1 MKNIFGKAVLVASVL
16 LLSMTGISCS
26 NEEKATPQK
35 EKTYDMTGFAKG
47 ADVSWVTEMEA
58 AGYKFYNASG
68 AEQEC
73 MSLMRDLG
81 MNAIRLRVWVDP
93 TEGWCNKQDVLI
105 KAWRAHN
112 LGMRLMI
119 DFHYSDS
126 WADPGQQEIPA
137 AWADYDLEQ
146 MKTAVANHTKEV
158 LQLLKDNGIDVEW
171 VQIGNETRTGMLKP
185 IGAINNNDFSN
196 FAALVDAGYDAAK
209 SVYEN
214 ALCVIHIDQGDNK
227 TRLKWMFNGLKSKNA
242 KYDVIGVSL
251 YPTDDDWEAKTDSC
265 MKNLKTMAETY
276 QKKVMVCEIGM
287 DNTSK
292 NAEAMLNKMVK
303 GCKAIDSCL
312 GIFYWEPECYNGWEG
327 YTMGA
332 FDTTGKPN
340 SSLNAF
346 SSATE

>member
-1 MKNIFGKAVLVASVL
+1 MKNIFGKAALAASVL
-16 LLSMTGISCS
+16 LFSITGISCS
-26 NEEKATPQK
+26 NDEKATPEK

-81 MNAIRLRVWVDP
+81 MNSIRLRVWVDP
-93 TEGWCNKQDVLI
+93 TDGWCNKQDVLV

-185 IGAINNNDFSN
+185 IGGISNNDFTN
-196 FAALVDAGYDAAK
+196 FAALIDAGYDAVK

-214 ALCVIHIDQGDNK
+214 ALCVIHIDNGHQIS
-227 TRLKWMFNGLKSKNA
+227 RLTWMFNGLKSKNA

-251 YPTDDDWEAKTDSC
+251 YPTDDDWETKTDDC
-265 MKNLKTMAETY
+265 LANLKTLAETY
-276 QKKVMVCEIGM
+276 GKKVMVCEIGM
-287 DNTSK
+287 DNTSV
-292 NAEAMLNKMVK
+292 NAEAMLNKMIK
-303 GCKAIDSCL
+303 GCEGISDCL
-312 GIFYWEPECYNGWEG
+312 GLFYWEPECYNGWEG
-327 YTMGA
+327 YSMGA

-346 SSATE
+346 ASKAE